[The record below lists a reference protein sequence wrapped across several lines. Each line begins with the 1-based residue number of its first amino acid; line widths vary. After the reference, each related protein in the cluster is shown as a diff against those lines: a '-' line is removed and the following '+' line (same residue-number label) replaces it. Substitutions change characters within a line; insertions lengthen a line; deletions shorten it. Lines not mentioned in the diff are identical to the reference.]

1 MHHKFLMLSPTVI
14 VLLILCS
21 DQFQISLAYKYEFG
35 DGSYYVGSRDAQG
48 RPNGPGRF
56 HNSSGDLGKR
66 LLSILSDRKKYPLL
80 VFSDRY
86 LWVPFFRIFIF
97 REKRKKFQM

>member
-1 MHHKFLMLSPTVI
+1 MLSPTVI

-21 DQFQISLAYKYEFG
+21 DQFQISLAYKYEYG

-48 RPNGPGRF
+48 RPNGSGRF

-66 LLSILSDRKKYPLL
+66 LLSILCLFKKKL
-80 VFSDRY
+80 VGILHSWRF
-86 LWVPFFRIFIF
+86 LTGLTFAWHN
-97 REKRKKFQM
+97 

>member
-1 MHHKFLMLSPTVI
+1 MQQFLMLSPTVI

-21 DQFQISLAYKYEFG
+21 DQFQISLAYKYEYG

-48 RPNGPGRF
+48 RPNGSGRF

-66 LLSILSDRKKYPLL
+66 LLNIMSDPKKSTSVAL
-80 VFSDRY
+80 VLDRTQ
-86 LWVPFFRIFIF
+86 I
-97 REKRKKFQM
+97 

>member
-1 MHHKFLMLSPTVI
+1 MLSPTVI

-21 DQFQISLAYKYEFG
+21 DQFQISLAYKYEYG

-66 LLSILSDRKKYPLL
+66 LLSILCLFKKKL
-80 VFSDRY
+80 VGILHSWRF
-86 LWVPFFRIFIF
+86 LTGLTFA
-97 REKRKKFQM
+97 

>member
-1 MHHKFLMLSPTVI
+1 MLSPTVI

-21 DQFQISLAYKYEFG
+21 DQFQISLAYKYEYG

-66 LLSILSDRKKYPLL
+66 LLSILCLFKKN
-80 VFSDRY
+80 
-86 LWVPFFRIFIF
+86 
-97 REKRKKFQM
+97 

>member
-1 MHHKFLMLSPTVI
+1 MLSPTVI

-21 DQFQISLAYKYEFG
+21 DQFQISLAYKYEYG

-48 RPNGPGRF
+48 RPNGSGRF

-66 LLSILSDRKKYPLL
+66 LLSILCLFKKKISRYTPLMA
-80 VFSDRY
+80 FSNRSY
-86 LWVPFFRIFIF
+86 IC
-97 REKRKKFQM
+97 MT